1 MKSLYLTLLACLL
14 AIAGCNKDA
23 DGTKAAPTETVA
35 TVNGKAIDKQEFDLY
50 VTTVERQARRAITP
64 EERTQ
69 LLDQFIN
76 LKLASEAATKA
87 GVDKDPT
94 VATQLEVARL
104 NVLVDAALQKH
115 IESQPVTDA
124 ELKPEYDAQVA
135 QMPKEYHAR
144 HILVDDKTVAETI
157 TADLKK
163 GADFAKLAQQK
174 SKDSSSK
181 EGGDLGW
188 FSLESMVKPFSDA
201 VAALQ
206 PGQMTDQP
214 VQSQFGWH
222 VIKLEDT
229 RATAP
234 PPFEQVKD
242 QVKSM
247 VERKRVQQYF
257 EELRKNAKI
266 EKTAAAAPAEPAAAE
281 PVPAPAQ

>member
-1 MKSLYLTLLACLL
+1 MKSLYLTLLASML
-14 AIAGCNKDA
+14 ALAGCNKEA
-23 DGTKAAPTETVA
+23 DSTKAAPTETVA
-35 TVNGKAIDKQEFDLY
+35 TINGKAIDKAEFDLY
-50 VTTVERQARRAITP
+50 VSTVERQARRAITP

-76 LKLASEAATKA
+76 LKLASEAATKD
-87 GVDKDPT
+87 GIDKDPK

-104 NVLVDAALQKH
+104 NVVVDAALQKY
-115 IESQPVTDA
+115 IESHPVTDA

-144 HILVDDKTVAETI
+144 HILVDDKSVAEKV
-157 TADLKK
+157 TADIKK
-163 GADFAKLAQQK
+163 GADFAKVAQQK

-234 PPFEQVKD
+234 PPFEQVRD
-242 QVKSM
+242 QVKNM

-266 EKTAAAAPAEPAAAE
+266 EKTAAASAPAAAE
-281 PVPAPAQ
+281 PAPAQ